1 MKPDLTPLIQL
12 AAYLQNAACI
22 VGLASAL
29 LACYAVASL
38 LDLTP
43 WE

>member
-12 AAYLQNAACI
+12 ASYLQNAGYI
-22 VGLASAL
+22 IGLFAY
-29 LACYAVASL
+29 YAVASL
-38 LDLTP
+38 IDLTP